1 MANERL
7 RSALAAAGLTPR
19 AVGEELGVDTKT
31 IERWISTGRIPHRA
45 NRTALCALLGRGEE
59 YLWPD
64 AISDGQIRS
73 ASHAEFVDIHPNRGS
88 IPAATWHGL
97 LSSAQES
104 IDLLAYAASFFHD
117 TISDFNDLLL
127 EKARAGV
134 RVRLLFG
141 DPNGEAVQ
149 LRGQEEGIGDS
160 LPGRCSLSWKYLAPC
175 IGTPGIDARV
185 HDTTLYTSIFRFDDD
200 LFANTHVY
208 GAPANHS
215 PVIHLHR
222 VAGGRLFPH
231 FLDAFTRVWD
241 SAGPANST
249 TLSA

>member
-7 RSALAAAGLTPR
+7 RSALAAAGLTSQ
-19 AVGEELGVDTKT
+19 AVGEEVGVDTKT

-45 NRTALCALLGRGEE
+45 NRTALCALLSRDEE

-64 AISDGQIRS
+64 AVSEFQSRS

-88 IPAATWHGL
+88 VPASTWHSL
-97 LSSAQES
+97 LANAHES

-117 TISDFNDLLL
+117 TISDFNQLLL
-127 EKARAGV
+127 DKARAGV

-141 DPNGEAVQ
+141 DPKGRAVQ
-149 LRGQEEGIGDS
+149 LRGEEEGIGDS
-160 LPGRCSLSWKYLAPC
+160 LSGRCSLSWKYLAPC
-175 IGTPGIDARV
+175 IGAPGIDARV

-215 PVIHLHR
+215 PVVHLHR

-231 FLDAFTRVWD
+231 FLDAFTRAWD
-241 SAGPANST
+241 SAKQAESST
-249 TLSA
+249 